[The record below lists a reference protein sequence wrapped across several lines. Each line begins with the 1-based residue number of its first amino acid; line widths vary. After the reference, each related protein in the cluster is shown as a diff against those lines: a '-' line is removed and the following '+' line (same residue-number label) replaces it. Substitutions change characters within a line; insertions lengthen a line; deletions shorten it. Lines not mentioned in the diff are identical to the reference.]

1 MNAAK
6 KLLEDALIAI
16 RAYVWIIFTECFILL
31 VLKSI

>member
-16 RAYVWIIFTECFILL
+16 GGYVWIIFPGSNILP
-31 VLKSI
+31 VPKSK

>member
-16 RAYVWIIFTECFILL
+16 RAYVWIIFPECFILL

>member
-16 RAYVWIIFTECFILL
+16 VVYAWIIFPGNNIHP
-31 VLKSI
+31 VPRSR